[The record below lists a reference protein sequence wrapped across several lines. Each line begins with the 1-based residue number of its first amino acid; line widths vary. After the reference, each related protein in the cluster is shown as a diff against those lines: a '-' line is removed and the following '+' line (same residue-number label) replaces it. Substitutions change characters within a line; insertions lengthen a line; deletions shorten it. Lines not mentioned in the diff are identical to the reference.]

1 MSGIGSGNALEQMRG
16 EREVR
21 ERGGRTPVD
30 EALERAAG
38 RDNDGGVRSDDEG
51 GDSNDDYE
59 EREEGGWEGRQSKR
73 QGEEVVQ
80 GWVG

>member
-1 MSGIGSGNALEQMRG
+1 MSGIGCGNALEQMRG

-38 RDNDGGVRSDDEG
+38 RDNDGGLRSDEEG
-51 GDSNDDYE
+51 GDSNDDD
-59 EREEGGWEGRQSKR
+59 EEGNVDGGKGMDNEWGRR
-73 QGEEVVQ
+73 
-80 GWVG
+80 